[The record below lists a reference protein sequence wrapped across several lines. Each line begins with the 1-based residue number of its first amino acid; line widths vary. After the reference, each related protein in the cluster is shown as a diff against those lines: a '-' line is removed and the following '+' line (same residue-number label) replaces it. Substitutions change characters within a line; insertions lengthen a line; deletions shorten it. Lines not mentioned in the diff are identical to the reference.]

1 MDIYINLLK
10 LTTAMANYA
19 QPLESTSLNDYLRSV
34 LPTDITKA
42 AARVARASQCPVM
55 YVLQTKRIATPS
67 SPLADDL
74 PVMLGT
80 LTVAS
85 SAKGDG
91 GLSVRSGHTAST
103 QSGSWPVRK
112 PAVQRLT

>member
-1 MDIYINLLK
+1 MSSGGRKSTYRWGISSFLVSDVIASTVGSPPHCRP
-10 LTTAMANYA
+10 TTGAR
-19 QPLESTSLNDYLRSV
+19 P
-34 LPTDITKA
+34 PA
-42 AARVARASQCPVM
+42 A
-55 YVLQTKRIATPS
+55 K
-67 SPLADDL
+67 ADDL